1 MDEGPV
7 LCGNACGV
15 GCTTLFVPLVLL
27 WTARLVGLSST
38 GPTDAEPLPL
48 PAMNEETLID
58 HYPINAFLFD
68 VFSCLE
74 IQAHRNLSTI

>member
-48 PAMNEETLID
+48 PAIERGDID
-58 HYPINAFLFD
+58 
-68 VFSCLE
+68 
-74 IQAHRNLSTI
+74 